1 MVMRRTKF
9 PDLPGS
15 SPSDLPT
22 IHSSKEDQRRARNR
36 QAQRNHRKSVREK
49 LQEYERLR
57 GENQVGDKNPVDG
70 SEQGSEHAVHPT
82 STLPTPPVNQEYNEP
97 TTDLG
102 SSVNLEPTIDLLEDE
117 GPLLSVDDLDPLNWE
132 WNYLSPD
139 FQMPHKDANQYQ
151 NPPTHNIDSRALSE
165 QSSEVPGRTLLH
177 QAVLHDNVGMISAL
191 LEHGANVM
199 AQDGDGFTPLH
210 LAVFR
215 GNEQSTSTLLGNGA
229 AASVCVPSGAG
240 LTPIHLAVQNG
251 HVPLVQLLIKHGAD
265 VNARF

>member
-1 MVMRRTKF
+1 MVMQRTKF

-15 SPSDLPT
+15 SPSDLPSR

-36 QAQRNHRKSVREK
+36 QAQRNHRKSVKEK

-57 GENQVGDKNPVDG
+57 GENQVDKHPVNV

-82 STLPTPPVNQEYNEP
+82 STLSTPPLNQEYNEP
-97 TTDLG
+97 ATDLR
-102 SSVNLEPTIDLLEDE
+102 SSVTLEPTIHFLEDE
-117 GPLLSVDDLDPLNWE
+117 GPLLSVDDIDPLSWE
-132 WNYLSPD
+132 WNYLSPECE
-139 FQMPHKDANQYQ
+139 MPHKNATQDQ
-151 NPPTHNIDSRALSE
+151 NPPTRSIGSRALSE
-165 QSSEVPGRTLLH
+165 HSSEVPGRTLLH
-177 QAVLHDNVGMISAL
+177 QAVLGDNVGMISAL

-210 LAVFR
+210 LAAFR
-215 GNEQSTSTLLGNGA
+215 GNEQSASILLRNGA
-229 AASVCVPSGAG
+229 AASVCIPSGAG

-265 VNARF
+265 VNARY